1 MSQPSIARVRRS
13 AQAVLGAAAA
23 VSVVTVLAGCSSS
36 PLDLAIFDREQEAA
50 DQPPSF
56 VDLPD
61 TIYQDTIRYLGEDSI
76 GTQYFAS
83 EASDPQ
89 GRAVCLT
96 VVASDDD
103 WSTGC
108 ATSLPVEVTIA
119 SGLRATLELDASGGD
134 DLVGGYVSVELA
146 RGDSDS
152 QPDEE

>member
-1 MSQPSIARVRRS
+1 MPRSSRTRTRRP
-13 AQAVLGAAAA
+13 AQAVFDTAAAL
-23 VSVVTVLAGCSSS
+23 SVVAVLAGCSSA
-36 PLDLAIFDREQEAA
+36 PPDLAIFDREQKES

-61 TIYQDTIRYLGEDSI
+61 AIHQDTVRFLGEDSI
-76 GTQYFAS
+76 GTKYFAS
-83 EASDPQ
+83 EANDPQ

-119 SGLRATLELDASGGD
+119 SGLRATFEPDAAGGD
-134 DLVGGYVSVELA
+134 EQVGEYVSVELLA
-146 RGDSDS
+146 
-152 QPDEE
+152 E

>member
-1 MSQPSIARVRRS
+1 MPRSSRTRVRRLG
-13 AQAVLGAAAA
+13 QAAFGAAAA
-23 VSVVTVLAGCSSS
+23 VSVVAAFAGCSSS
-36 PLDLAIFDREQEAA
+36 PLDLAIFDREQQAA

-56 VDLPD
+56 VEFPD

-83 EASDPQ
+83 EANDPQ

-119 SGLRATLELDASGGD
+119 SGLRAMLEPDASGGD
-134 DLVGGYVSVELA
+134 EQVGGYVSVELPT
-146 RGDSDS
+146 G
-152 QPDEE
+152 